1 MPPILLIKLRMS
13 SPTSS
18 TAARLEIKKVMSP
31 TKLPEDEFE
40 ALVELLGI
48 DSDVEDQAKEQQ
60 RVKVLKQRHAA
71 QGNLHVDRC
80 VSFLSVSYIS

>member
-1 MPPILLIKLRMS
+1 MS

-48 DSDVEDQAKEQQ
+48 DSDAEDQAKE
-60 RVKVLKQRHAA
+60 KQRYAA